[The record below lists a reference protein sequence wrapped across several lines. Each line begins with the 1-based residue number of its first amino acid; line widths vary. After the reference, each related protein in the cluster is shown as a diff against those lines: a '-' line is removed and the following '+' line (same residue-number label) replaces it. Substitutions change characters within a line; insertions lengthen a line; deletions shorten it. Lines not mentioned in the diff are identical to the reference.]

1 MYTPRHYISDK
12 GLDPCIFDSEIFWT
26 LLIFFLLCSSRREPV
41 FRFFSKPRDS
51 ASESLIS
58 GPYFMTVARDSL
70 DGQAFRPRL
79 SF

>member
-12 GLDPCIFDSEIFWT
+12 DWILVFLTLKYFGLSLFSFYSAVLDEN
-26 LLIFFLLCSSRREPV
+26 LFLGSSQNHVTARL
-41 FRFFSKPRDS
+41 
-51 ASESLIS
+51 ESLIS

>member
-12 GLDPCIFDSEIFWT
+12 GLDPCIFDSEIFLT
-26 LLIFFLLCSSRREPV
+26 LLFSFYSAVLEENLFLGSSQNHVTARL
-41 FRFFSKPRDS
+41 
-51 ASESLIS
+51 ESLIS